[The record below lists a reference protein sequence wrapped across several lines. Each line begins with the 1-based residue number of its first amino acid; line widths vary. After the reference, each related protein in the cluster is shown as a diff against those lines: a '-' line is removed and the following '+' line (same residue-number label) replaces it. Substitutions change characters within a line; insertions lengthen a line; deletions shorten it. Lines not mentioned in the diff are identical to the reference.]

1 MPGGHELRARDGEG
15 PSCLPPLATLCNSWT
30 TSQDRS
36 HAPGAAGQ
44 ELPLVRWFVLSTT
57 DLCQEDQGPNRSP
70 WPALSGTHRE
80 VWLSPAPP
88 LPQKPPS
95 RPPPWLLRVLH
106 LPVDLRP
113 ASRGRLACALPPPG
127 RGQLCP
133 PPLTPLGFA
142 GGLQLEKHQEALH
155 SPLGLLYIFSFYS
168 RAVNIFNPVHT
179 ASSSDTETILSAI
192 PAP

>member
-1 MPGGHELRARDGEG
+1 MPGDHGLRARDGEG
-15 PSCLPPLATLCNSWT
+15 PSCPPPLATLCNSWT

-44 ELPLVRWFVLSTT
+44 ELPLKRWFVLSTT

-95 RPPPWLLRVLH
+95 CPPPWLLRVLH

-113 ASRGRLACALPPPG
+113 ASRGPPG
-127 RGQLCP
+127 LCP
-133 PPLTPLGFA
+133 PAPRQGAALPTAPHSPGVCGGGYNWRNTRKHYTPLWASF
-142 GGLQLEKHQEALH
+142 
-155 SPLGLLYIFSFYS
+155 IFSPF
-168 RAVNIFNPVHT
+168 T
-179 ASSSDTETILSAI
+179 LEL
-192 PAP
+192 